1 MDSGDSDSR
10 APAVYSISAAHPF
23 VDSLA
28 MGILELTGHDP
39 AHLAAVRVLLPTR
52 RACRSLREAFLRLSG
67 GQPTLLPHMTPIGD
81 IDEEQI
87 LLSADASPEDV
98 LGVNPLDIPPAISS
112 LRRQLLLS
120 RMIMAKDDTAP
131 DQAVRLAIELARLL
145 DQLHTER
152 LDFSKFASLVP
163 DAFSEHWQ
171 QTLKFLEILTREWP
185 AILDAEGTIDPADR
199 RNRLLQ
205 SQTRLWRD
213 QPPKGPVIA
222 AGSTGSIPATADLLA
237 TIARLP
243 EGRVVL
249 PGLDQD
255 LSDEAWQSLEAH
267 HPQYGLSRLLDH
279 LGLHRRDV
287 QEWSRGPITEG
298 AAARLALTRRALT
311 PARVSETQA
320 TPDAGPETLTEDSFA
335 HMRLAVCPTS
345 REEAGVIALAIRET
359 LETPEKT
366 VTLITP
372 DRSLAR
378 RVASEL
384 LRWQIEVD
392 DSAGQPLG
400 LTAAGSFFRATARMV
415 GERFAPVPLLAALK
429 HPLASGG
436 LARSRFRALVR
447 QLEATTLRGPRPAPG
462 IAGLRQALA
471 ESQAQDEPLIG
482 LLNGLEQAARDMDEQ
497 LRKPSVSLNDLV
509 RAHIRLIEGLAAT
522 DTEAGAA
529 HIWAGDAG
537 EALAGF
543 VAELLQH
550 AAVLS
555 EISPSTYPALLDGLM
570 SGRAARPRYGLHPR
584 VFIWGLME
592 ARLQRTDLVILG
604 GLNEGTWPPQVEA
617 GPWMS
622 RPMMAQLGLPQPER
636 QIGLTAH
643 DFVQAI
649 SAPHVLMTRAE
660 RVDGSPTVPSRWLMR
675 LDNTL
680 MGAGFEQGL
689 PRDQTYLG
697 WFEALDRPDAVTPI
711 SPPAPRPPVEAR
723 PKGLSV
729 TRIETWIRDPYSI
742 YADQI
747 LRLRPLDPLDADP
760 GAADRGTLIHGI
772 LEQFMQTYPDD
783 LPDDAKARLIT
794 IGDQYFHSHMTR
806 PGVRAFWWPR
816 FLRIAD
822 WFTAFERDRRQS
834 GIHAT
839 LIEKTGNMTISVGA
853 LDFNL
858 RAQADRMDRL
868 PGGSLAI
875 LDYKTGQAPTA
886 PQVETGLVPQLSL
899 EAAMA
904 MAGCFPGL
912 DKTPVSE
919 LVYLRLTGGR
929 VAGEVKRLKLDVDEV
944 AAKAVAGLR
953 RRIAAFNKLETPYR
967 SRPRPMFKSRFGT
980 YDHLARVREW
990 SSADGDD
997 S

>member
-1 MDSGDSDSR
+1 MDNGEGDR
-10 APAVYSISAAHPF
+10 KRPAVYSISAAHPF
-23 VDSLA
+23 VDTLA
-28 MGILELTGHDP
+28 AGILSLTDHDP
-39 AHLAAVRVLLPTR
+39 ARMAAVRVLLPTR

-67 GQPTLLPHMTPIGD
+67 GKPTLLPHMTPIGD
-81 IDEEQI
+81 IDEDQI
-87 LLSADASPEDV
+87 LLLADASPEDV
-98 LGVNPLDIPPAISS
+98 LGVNPLDIPPPISN
-112 LRRQLLLS
+112 LRRQLLLA
-120 RMIMAKDDTAP
+120 RMIMAKGDTAP

-152 LDFSKFASLVP
+152 LDFSTFASLVP
-163 DAFSEHWQ
+163 DAYSEHWQ

-185 AILDAEGTIDPADR
+185 AILEAEGTIDPADR

-205 SQTRLWRD
+205 SQTRQWRD
-213 QPPKGPVIA
+213 QPPSGPIIA

-237 TIARLP
+237 TIAQLP

-249 PGLDQD
+249 PGLDQGLTD
-255 LSDEAWQSLEAH
+255 DAWQSLEAH
-267 HPQYGLSRLLDH
+267 HPQYGLSRLLEH
-279 LGLHRRDV
+279 MGMHRRDV
-287 QEWSRGPITEG
+287 KDWTDGRSLGETAEQ
-298 AAARLALTRRALT
+298 RLTLTRTALA
-311 PARVSETQA
+311 PARASMADQTS
-320 TPDAGPETLTEDSFA
+320 LTEASYA
-335 HMRLAVCPTS
+335 NMRLAVCPTS

-372 DRSLAR
+372 DRALAR
-378 RVASEL
+378 RVTSEL

-415 GERFAPVPLLAALK
+415 GEHYAPVPLLATLK
-429 HPLASGG
+429 HPLAAGG
-436 LARSRFRALVR
+436 MARSHFRSLVR
-447 QLEATTLRGPRPAPG
+447 QLEATTLRGPRPASG
-462 IAGLRQALA
+462 VAGLRQALA
-471 ESQAQDEPLIG
+471 ESQWDNEPLIS
-482 LLNGLEQAARDMDEQ
+482 LINTIEQASREMDE
-497 LRKPSVSLNDLV
+497 LLLKPSASLNDLV
-509 RAHIRLIEGLAAT
+509 RAHISLIESLAT
-522 DTEAGAA
+522 NDMEDGASQ
-529 HIWAGDAG
+529 IWAGDAG

-555 EISPSTYPALLDGLM
+555 DIAPLTYPALLDGLM
-570 SGRAARPRYGLHPR
+570 SGRAARPNYGLHPR

-649 SAPHVLMTRAE
+649 SAPNVLMTRAE
-660 RVDGSPTVPSRWLMR
+660 RVDGTPTVPSRWLMR

-680 MGAGFEQGL
+680 MGAGFSEGL
-689 PRDQTYLG
+689 PKDQTYMS

-711 SPPAPRPPVEAR
+711 QPPAPKPPVDAR

-742 YADQI
+742 FADQI

-772 LEQFMQTYPDD
+772 LEQFMLTYPND
-783 LPDDAKARLIT
+783 LPVDAEDRLIT
-794 IGDQYFHSHMTR
+794 IGDQYFHAHMSR

-816 FLRIAD
+816 FLRIAH
-822 WFTAFERDRRQS
+822 WFVTFERDRRNN

-853 LDFNL
+853 VDFNL
-858 RAQADRMDRL
+858 RAKADRMDRL
-868 PGGSLAI
+868 SDGSLAI
-875 LDYKTGQAPTA
+875 IDYKTGQAPTA

-904 MAGCFPGL
+904 MAGSFPDL

-929 VAGEVKRLKLDVDEV
+929 VAGEIKRLKLDVDEV
-944 AAKAVAGLR
+944 TAKAMAGLR

-990 SSADGDD
+990 SSSDGED